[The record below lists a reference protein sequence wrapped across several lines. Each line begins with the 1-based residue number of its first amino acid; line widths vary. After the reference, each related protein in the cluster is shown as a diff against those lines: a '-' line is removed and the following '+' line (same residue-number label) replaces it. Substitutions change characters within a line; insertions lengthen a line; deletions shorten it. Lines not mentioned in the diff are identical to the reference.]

1 MSFKRISTQLKVC
14 LVLCLFFLFLS
25 QPVWAQEPEPENESV
40 HPLTL
45 GYQGYLVDEGQEVF
59 NGERGITFKLY
70 DAANNGNV
78 IWEEVVEAVSV
89 TNGYFA
95 VNLGLRT
102 PLPVDFDMDTPL
114 FLGVQVEGDVEI
126 SPRLR
131 VGGAVR
137 SQWAEK
143 AIRSD
148 LADHAVDVSGEV
160 IHPASVSIGEQLV
173 INEEGEWVGP
183 AIEGTGVQGEEGT
196 RAAIAPALGCCACSC
211 A

>member
-1 MSFKRISTQLKVC
+1 MC

-25 QPVWAQEPEPENESV
+25 QLFGLKAEPENESV

-45 GYQGYLVDEGQEVF
+45 GYQGYLVDEGQGVF
-59 NGERGITFKLY
+59 NGERVITFKLY
-70 DAANNGNV
+70 DAANNGTV
-78 IWEEVVEAVSV
+78 IWEEVIEAVSV
-89 TNGYFA
+89 TNGYFT

-102 PLPVDFDMDTPL
+102 PLPVNFDLDTPL

-148 LADHAVDVSGEV
+148 LAEHAVDVSGEV

-173 INEEGEWVGP
+173 INEEGEGW
-183 AIEGTGVQGEEGT
+183 
-196 RAAIAPALGCCACSC
+196 ACH
-211 A
+211 